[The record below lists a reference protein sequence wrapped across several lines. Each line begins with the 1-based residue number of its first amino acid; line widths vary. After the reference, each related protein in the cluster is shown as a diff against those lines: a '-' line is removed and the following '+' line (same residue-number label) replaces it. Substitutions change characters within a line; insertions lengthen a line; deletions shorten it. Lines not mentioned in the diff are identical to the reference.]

1 MLISVISYLP
11 EVKVVERS
19 TEGLHS
25 LIKRSLARAPRAS
38 TGYLSLELRFAQLMM
53 YAVEDVHGFRSV
65 EHEFQKLGTFKG
77 FRETVLYPGLMK
89 FRTTFFL
96 VCSWTSNIE
105 KGTGGQGDTCHSVQK
120 QTVSARKTLNLKLTD
135 SIARLSDRQLSEL
148 LYRDDLVLKHSAS
161 THIRSTVKQL
171 EDAAASVSKNSAK
184 APSSAGATL
193 VAALIDFLIQARLG
207 TCGHFSLRF
216 TVIFDLL
223 LVKRLLIVQVQVKF
237 PFFSPIVEMV
247 CFGTGIYGR
256 SAAETSESS
265 SLSMKISSRTGC
277 RHLNSCFP
285 SLRHSP
291 MSQSTRWKTMIHFW
305 RRQIQGQGSQ
315 ENLVQTSQRERCSFS
330 GSPKICGHI

>member
-53 YAVEDVHGFRSV
+53 YVVEDVHGFRSV

-184 APSSAGATL
+184 EPSSAGATL

-237 PFFSPIVEMV
+237 PFFSPIVEDGVFWCWHIWQV
-247 CFGTGIYGR
+247 CSRDIRVFISFDEDFIKDRLQTLEQLFPQPPSQSNVTVNKMEDDDPLLAQANPR
-256 SAAETSESS
+256 SRRSRKSS
-265 SLSMKISSRTGC
+265 SDKPERT
-277 RHLNSCFP
+277 L
-285 SLRHSP
+285 
-291 MSQSTRWKTMIHFW
+291 Q
-305 RRQIQGQGSQ
+305 
-315 ENLVQTSQRERCSFS
+315 FS